1 MLLNKGRRFIRGFD
15 SIAEINDFCNKYSC
29 VPINVIP
36 IVVRTDYKATSAT
49 SGLNTTIPKYSYAT
63 ILQPVED
70 GMTSLEI
77 ESEIAAIDAGLDA
90 DTIKNPCKN
99 KQMSSKSNIK
109 YPQSEVNRLK
119 KLGKADPNEELDLD
133 NIDYK
138 KIDEMLHYDAAD
150 KKRSKQWFMQNKHRP
165 LDVYATY
172 MALQP
177 WQRNLLVIMACNPG
191 DYR

>member
-1 MLLNKGRRFIRGFD
+1 MLLNKGRRFIRDFD
-15 SIAEINDFCNKYSC
+15 SIADINDFCNKYSC

-36 IVVRTDYKATSAT
+36 IVVRTDYRASGATSA
-49 SGLNTTIPKYSYAT
+49 LNTTIPKYSYAT

-70 GMTSLEI
+70 GMTSSEI
-77 ESEIAAIDAGLDA
+77 ENEIAAIDAGLDTNSSK
-90 DTIKNPCKN
+90 DSYKN
-99 KQMSSKSNIK
+99 KQKSSKSNVK
-109 YPQSEVNRLK
+109 YSQSEVERLTK
-119 KLGKADPNEELDLD
+119 AGKADPNEELNLD

-150 KKRSKQWFMQNKHRP
+150 KKRSKAWFMQNKHRP

-177 WQRNLLVIMACNPG
+177 WQISILEIIACNPG

>member
-1 MLLNKGRRFIRGFD
+1 MLLNKGRRFIREFD
-15 SIAEINDFCNKYSC
+15 SIADINDFCNKYSC

-36 IVVRTDYKATSAT
+36 VVIRTDYKASGATSA
-49 SGLNTTIPKYSYAT
+49 LNTTIPKYSYAT

-70 GMTSLEI
+70 GMTSLDI
-77 ESEIAAIDAGLDA
+77 ENEIAAVDAGMSTDKLKKSCE
-90 DTIKNPCKN
+90 TERKNSKN
-99 KQMSSKSNIK
+99 NVKYSKS
-109 YPQSEVNRLK
+109 EVDRLK
-119 KLGKADPNEELDLD
+119 KLEKADPNEELNLD

-138 KIDEMLHYDAAD
+138 KIDEMLHYNADD
-150 KKRSKQWFMQNKHRP
+150 KKRSKLWFMQNKHRP

-177 WQRNLLVIMACNPG
+177 WQINILEIMACNPG